1 MRDTIDEALNSI
13 LGKRKNYTLEEIRAA
28 QRKKRRSGGNLL
40 DTLEEMT
47 GRGLPDLGSML
58 EQQQKQSE
66 LQALCQET
74 EAQLDALEQQ
84 LRTAPASSTAA
95 APKAVPQKEAAPE
108 PAGAEAFAG
117 LAEELGQEIFGQ
129 EPFLKKLVIAF
140 KRPFVMPPEAGF
152 PRNAIYVSGP
162 KHSGRHSALTALA
175 EEMQE
180 RRLLTC
186 GELRWIDLALYPSA
200 GEEKLFLQDLYA
212 ALRSSSQILCFEHFE
227 QCHPSYL
234 NMLSE
239 LVTAGKCALSTR
251 YTLQNGQLISVSNS
265 LAAEAV
271 GSLSAEG
278 KYLVFL
284 SEQSL
289 EKLAGCFGAPFI
301 NALGDLCE
309 TAPLSR
315 EAMEQIARRE
325 QEELVTLAQKQLSFR
340 VTAPEELIAL
350 AVSQVNAMTGL
361 SAVLDFYEKL
371 LRALAQVRLEREL
384 PKDASV
390 GLSVEN
396 GRVLADFGEDEK
408 LDCFAL
414 LGQDYSGD
422 AAAVKAELQ
431 EIVGLAEVKQY
442 VLQLEEYYAVQQ
454 LRRRQGLKAG
464 EVSKHMIF
472 TGNPGTGKTTIARII
487 SRYLKAI
494 GVLSGGQLIEVSRAD
509 LVGRYVG
516 HTAPLTNRVIQSALG
531 GVLFIDEAYSLYRGK
546 DDSFGLEAID
556 TLVKGMEDHR
566 DELIVIL
573 AGYSKEMEEFL
584 TANSG
589 LRSRFPNLIHFPDY
603 TGEELVRITKSIA
616 AGKGY
621 TLDEGCE
628 LPLLAYYNAVQA
640 LRPAE
645 AGNGRLARN
654 KVEEAILNQSRR
666 LAVEKDAPLSTLL
679 SGDFQLD
686 DVQG

>member
-13 LGKRKNYTLEEIRAA
+13 LGKRKNYTLEEIQAA

-47 GRGLPDLGSML
+47 GRGLPDLGTML
-58 EQQQKQSE
+58 EQQQKQSD
-66 LQALCQET
+66 LQALCRET

-84 LRTAPASSTAA
+84 LNVPQSAPA
-95 APKAVPQKEAAPE
+95 APKAAAAPE
-108 PAGAEAFAG
+108 KDAAPERAGVEAFAG
-117 LAEELGQEIFGQ
+117 LAQELGQEIFGQ
-129 EPFLKKLVIAF
+129 EDFLKKLVIAF

-152 PRNAIYVSGP
+152 PRNAIYLSGG
-162 KHSGRHSALTALA
+162 KSTGRHSALAALA
-175 EEMQE
+175 AELGE
-180 RRLLTC
+180 RKLLSC
-186 GELRWIDLALYPSA
+186 GEVRWIDLSLYPSA

-212 ALRSSSQILCFEHFE
+212 ALRSESQILCFEQFE
-227 QCHPSYL
+227 QCHPAYL
-234 NMLSE
+234 AMLSE
-239 LVTAGKCALSTR
+239 LVTAGKCALSAR

-284 SEQSL
+284 SGQSL
-289 EKLAGCFGAPFI
+289 EKLAGSFGAPFI
-301 NALGDLCE
+301 NALGDICE
-309 TAPLSR
+309 TAPLSPD
-315 EAMEQIARRE
+315 AMAQIARRE
-325 QEELVTLAQKQLSFR
+325 QAELVELAEKQLSFR
-340 VTAPEELIAL
+340 LTAPEELTAL
-350 AVSQVNAMTGL
+350 ALAQVNAMTGL
-361 SAVLDFYEKL
+361 SAVLDFYDRL
-371 LRALAQVRLEREL
+371 LRALAQARLEQEL
-384 PKDASV
+384 PKDAPV
-390 GLSVEN
+390 TLRVAE
-396 GRVLADFGEDEK
+396 GRVLADFGGGEC
-408 LDCFAL
+408 DCFAL
-414 LGQDYSGD
+414 LGQGYSGD
-422 AAAVKAELQ
+422 VAAVKAEL
-431 EIVGLAEVKQY
+431 EDIVGLTDVKQY

-589 LRSRFPNLIHFPDY
+589 LRSRFPNIIHFPDY
-603 TGEELVRITKSIA
+603 TGEELLRITKSIA

-628 LPLLAYYNAVQA
+628 LPLLTYYNAVQTCRA
-640 LRPAE
+640 AE

-666 LAVEKDAPLSTLL
+666 LAVEKDAELSALL